1 MIDKVE
7 VNFDLQIK
15 SMREREKGTFV
26 NWDSV
31 IWGVAITEL

>member
-15 SMREREKGTFV
+15 SMRERGTFV
-26 NWDSV
+26 NWDLV
-31 IWGVAITEL
+31 IWGVAIAEL